1 MAQPKKHIPKIGL
14 VPNYGQFFPPPV
26 AGSYQYFSQ
35 EDNHFLFE
43 ANAPQP
49 SPVNA
54 WLMAE
59 CSLLVYEEPAFI
71 KDVFGKMAVFGQ
83 HSFHWL
89 ESDAEQAG
97 RGTAGLLIE
106 GNDFV
111 IIAFRGT
118 EFYRLGDIRSNL
130 SKLRSV
136 WLDLLTDLKIKPK
149 TYTKI
154 SPYFDTAIHSGFYEA
169 LKSIWPSVINK
180 LDRMGNKPIWLTGHS
195 LGAAL
200 ATLTA
205 YQFPERLAGL
215 YTFGSPC
222 VGTSKFVSSYKNKRL
237 NQKTFRYVHGNDAVN
252 QALVGFVGYQ
262 HVDAVEINYPGRP
275 KNIIESLWNRFIP
288 VDQIDHAPL
297 IYAIQAWNEIP

>member
-1 MAQPKKHIPKIGL
+1 MAQPKKYIPKIGL

-35 EDNHFLFE
+35 ENNHFLFE
-43 ANAPQP
+43 ANAIQP

-59 CSLLVYEEPAFI
+59 CSLLVYEEPDFI
-71 KDVFGKMAVFGQ
+71 KDVLSKTAVFGQ

-106 GNDFV
+106 GNNFV

-200 ATLTA
+200 ATLAA